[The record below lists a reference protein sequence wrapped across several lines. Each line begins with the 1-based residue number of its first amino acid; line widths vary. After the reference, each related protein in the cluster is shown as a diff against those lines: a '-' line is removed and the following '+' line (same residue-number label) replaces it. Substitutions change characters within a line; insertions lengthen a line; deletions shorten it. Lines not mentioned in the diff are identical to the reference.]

1 MLRLLL
7 LPFVCALSLSVP
19 AAAQAPLTL
28 ANDSTWVRSLE
39 FDISGRA
46 AFDEADLQLQ
56 IATAARPSRF
66 LLWGGGERSAY
77 PLDPFELAKDVV
89 RLENHFGRN
98 GFPRAEGDFQVELDT
113 ASNSAAVI
121 IEIDAGPP
129 RLIRDVV
136 FRGPGQADVLDQ
148 LAPSLHT
155 TWTDF
160 TGSTTLRTGD
170 RLSDFG
176 LVTLRGQTIGWLR
189 DRGYAFADVG
199 VEAFPDET
207 GLLADVR
214 LKVNAG
220 PRARIDSIQVDG
232 AESVTPDVV
241 TRELPFNEGDWFS
254 ASELTDGQREIFGL
268 NLFQLAVVN
277 ATEGQPRDS
286 TVSILARV
294 REGPTRVVNAFGGY
308 FTEGGIT
315 ARGSITHR
323 NFLGGARSI
332 TAGGEART
340 GWLGTET
347 TPRGTDIRDLQASIS
362 LRQPYVFDRR
372 LSLTAQPFYRLR
384 DDEIEN
390 SRAAGATGTLLFT
403 RSALETVSFTTGY
416 QFRRLINAQTS
427 LGLVDPT
434 SSTDTDS
441 LKTENL
447 RSQTFQLG
455 LDATWGRLDN
465 TLQPR
470 RGLVI
475 RPSASYI
482 PGPSLATVRGR
493 LAVTALYPF
502 NDRIGVAI
510 RATAGTI
517 SALGS
522 TSFNSSDEY
531 ILLRD
536 QLFYAGGTSDVRGW
550 SSTRLGP
557 KAFSVIRLPDLDPQ
571 GNPIVDD
578 QGNPIFEDEVRFT
591 PRDPSDVNYVGV
603 GGRSKLSGSV
613 QLNLPFP
620 GLGSLWGTNLFM
632 DAGRVVSPS
641 SVPSA
646 LLRATGN
653 PADASL
659 ADVLDRESAVRLGAG
674 FGIQYLSPVGF
685 VSLALGYKLNP
696 SDLDL
701 RRAAD
706 VYCGS
711 GFVGND
717 LPDVETCTGGYIGAR
732 NANTA
737 FDIDDIEPI
746 SKIFG
751 VIPRAQIHFTI
762 GQTF

>member
-1 MLRLLL
+1 MLRLLPSL
-7 LPFVCALSLSVP
+7 LVCALALSVP
-19 AAAQAPLTL
+19 AAAQAPLSL
-28 ANDSTWVRSLE
+28 ANDSTWVRSL
-39 FDISGRA
+39 DIDVSGRA
-46 AFDEADLQLQ
+46 SFDEDDLKLQ

-66 LLWGGGERSAY
+66 LVWGGGEPSAY

-98 GFPRAEGDFQVELDT
+98 GFPRAEGDFSVELDT
-113 ASNSAAVI
+113 ASNSATVT

-148 LAPSLHT
+148 LEPSVHSD
-155 TWTDF
+155 WTRF
-160 TGSTTLRTGD
+160 TGRTTLRTGD

-176 LVTLRGQTIGWLR
+176 LVTLRSQTIGWLQ
-189 DRGYAFADVG
+189 DHGYAFADVG

-220 PRARIDSIQVDG
+220 PRARVDSIQVDG
-232 AESVTPDVV
+232 AESVTTPVV
-241 TRELPFNEGDWFS
+241 TRELPFQEGDWFE
-254 ASELTDGQREIFGL
+254 ASGLSEGQREIFSL

-277 ATEGQPRDS
+277 AIEGQPRDS
-286 TVSILARV
+286 TVSILVRV
-294 REGPTRVVNAFGGY
+294 REGPTRILNAFGGY

-332 TAGGEART
+332 TVGGEART

-347 TPRGTDIRDLQASIS
+347 TPRGSDIRDFQASIS
-362 LRQPYVFDRR
+362 LRQPYVLDRR

-390 SRAAGATGTLLFT
+390 SRAAGATSTLLFT
-403 RSALETVSFTTGY
+403 RSALETASFTTGY
-416 QFRRLINAQTS
+416 QFRRLINAETS

-434 SSTDTDS
+434 SPTDTDS
-441 LKTENL
+441 LRTENL
-447 RSQTFQLG
+447 ESQTFQLG
-455 LDATWGRLDN
+455 LDATWGWLDN

-470 RGLVI
+470 RGLVV
-475 RPSASYI
+475 RPSASFI

-493 LAVTALYPF
+493 LAITALYPF
-502 NDRIGVAI
+502 SERVGVAV

-557 KAFSVIRLPDLDPQ
+557 KAFSVIRLPDLDAD
-571 GNPIVDD
+571 GEPILDD
-578 QGNPIFEDEVRFT
+578 DGNPIFEDDVRFT
-591 PRDPSDVNYVGV
+591 PRDPSDVNYIGI
-603 GGRSKLSGSV
+603 GGRSKASGSV

-620 GLGSLWGTNLFM
+620 GLGSLWGTNVFV

-641 SVPSA
+641 SVPST

-653 PADASL
+653 RADASL
-659 ADVLDRESAVRLGAG
+659 ADVLDGESELRVGAG

-696 SDLDL
+696 SALDR

-706 VYCGS
+706 VYCGP
-711 GFVGND
+711 GFEGND
-717 LPDVETCTGGYIGAR
+717 LQEIESCNGGYIGAR
-732 NANTA
+732 NANTD
-737 FDIDDIEPI
+737 FDISSIPAV
-746 SKIFG
+746 SRLFG
-751 VIPRAQIHFTI
+751 ILPRPQIHFAI